1 MALSEPATDNDET
14 EIELEQKETVIEID
28 SEEQVPTPQEPPRCN
43 QSDPDLSCTDSF
55 EMPYPL
61 STRFHQFP
69 PAVYQ
74 SSATLLS
81 SLIFPPYEFVHCD
94 LDDDPDDP
102 DEPEDLDDPDDCQIT
117 GEYQQPEELSSS
129 SDEVVQT

>member
-1 MALSEPATDNDET
+1 MQMET
-14 EIELEQKETVIEID
+14 EMQQQEKVIEID
-28 SEEQVPTPQEPPRCN
+28 SDEKEREREKGN
-43 QSDPDLSCTDSF
+43 SF
-55 EMPYPL
+55 EPTFAL
-61 STRFHQFP
+61 TTRFHQFP

-94 LDDDPDDP
+94 LDEDPDDP
-102 DEPEDLDDPDDCQIT
+102 EPEPDPQDLDDPDDCQIT

-129 SDEVVQT
+129 SEDIVQN

>member
-1 MALSEPATDNDET
+1 MEMEM
-14 EIELEQKETVIEID
+14 EQKVETVIEID
-28 SEEQVPTPQEPPRCN
+28 SEEQEPMPQ
-43 QSDPDLSCTDSF
+43 QPDLSCMDSF
-55 EMPYPL
+55 EMPNPL

-102 DEPEDLDDPDDCQIT
+102 DDPEDPEDLDDPDDCQIT